1 MFEVLA
7 EFLPRNVRPSVGI
20 TRWRGRIG
28 RLRCQ
33 KVLCADGKRFKHIQL
48 FGFSLVVKILAD
60 TFVVKRPKPLFFRG
74 FFFKHFR
81 YDLGDFSHLIL
92 KQPLFYKLP
101 WMFIWSVIQFTSHV
115 PL

>member
-33 KVLCADGKRFKHIQL
+33 KVLCADGKIFKHIQL

-60 TFVVKRPKPLFFRG
+60 TFAVKRPKPLFLED
-74 FFFKHFR
+74 FFSNTFVM
-81 YDLGDFSHLIL
+81 I
-92 KQPLFYKLP
+92 
-101 WMFIWSVIQFTSHV
+101 
-115 PL
+115 

>member
-33 KVLCADGKRFKHIQL
+33 KVLCADGRSFKHIQL
-48 FGFSLVVKILAD
+48 VSYLLLVD
-60 TFVVKRPKPLFFRG
+60 TFVVKRPKPIYFLE
-74 FFFKHFR
+74 
-81 YDLGDFSHLIL
+81 DFSDS
-92 KQPLFYKLP
+92 F
-101 WMFIWSVIQFTSHV
+101 HV
-115 PL
+115 TRPFRNCCITYRTCT